1 MLIFKQSLGTTLMR
15 KICWIILIG
24 IAWMALT
31 FPAPVWAADSVNG
44 AQIFAQN
51 CAACHA
57 NGGNI
62 IRRGKS
68 LKKRALQRH
77 QKDSIEAISLLV
89 KEGKYAMPAY
99 GDRLSDAEIT
109 AVAAYVLAQAENDWK

>member
-1 MLIFKQSLGTTLMR
+1 MK
-15 KICWIILIG
+15 KICFVILLGLTLIN
-24 IAWMALT
+24 LT
-31 FPAPVWAADSVNG
+31 FTAPALAMDSANG

-62 IRRGKS
+62 IRRGKN

-99 GDRLSDAEIT
+99 ADRLSEAEIT